1 MFSLT
6 LWDPAYSKSAQESPL
21 TSKKDNVTFAGGFL
35 PTKKRQERG
44 SRNRQ
49 TAQAKFEF
57 TPVNGLFWGFTPSRR
72 VGETKGKKA
81 QGKNEAKTT
90 IFHAPF
96 AFGLA

>member
-1 MFSLT
+1 RHIRRRL
-6 LWDPAYSKSAQESPL
+6 
-21 TSKKDNVTFAGGFL
+21 FAH
-35 PTKKRQERG
+35 KKRQERG

-49 TAQAKFEF
+49 TAPAKFEF